1 MKRLALVTALA
12 LGMAALVGVSQ
23 AQDKAKYTISEVM
36 LKGHKS
42 GLCGK
47 VVSGKASEAEKK
59 ELVEYYESLV
69 LLKPGKGDAAEFKKK
84 AEDMLKAA
92 KGCAAGDKDSPATL
106 KKLLNCA
113 ECHKVYK

>member
-1 MKRLALVTALA
+1 MHRLAFAVALT
-12 LGMAALVGVSQ
+12 LGIGVLSQ
-23 AQDKAKYTISEVM
+23 AQDKAKYTISDVM

-47 VVSGKASEAEKK
+47 VVSGKASDVEMK
-59 ELVEYYESLV
+59 ELVGYYESLV
-69 LLKPGKGDAAEFKKK
+69 LLKPPKGDAAEFKKK
-84 AEDMLKAA
+84 TEEMLKAA
-92 KGCAAGDKDSPATL
+92 KGCASGDKDAPAAL